1 MLMLIMSLLCCCY
14 LLLESLYL
22 HMCIFIELE
31 ILTEVGKFL
40 EEMLIYGGGIIKAC

>member
-1 MLMLIMSLLCCCY
+1 M
-14 LLLESLYL
+14 LLLFIIGESVSAYVYLYRAS
-22 HMCIFIELE
+22 E